1 MSETL
6 HAVLS
11 DVSAVSCTVVGLLVS
26 GLYVLVKPR
35 GNECL
40 KMVHF
45 TVCKPELRK
54 SDFKNT
60 PCKTQ
65 MQRAERGHRWVSE
78 VEGERIERAALKYV
92 C

>member
-45 TVCKPELRK
+45 TVCKPSSVSL
-54 SDFKNT
+54 T
-60 PCKTQ
+60 LKTLHVRRRCREQ
-65 MQRAERGHRWVSE
+65 NVDTGGE
-78 VEGERIERAALKYV
+78 VEGEWIERAALKYV